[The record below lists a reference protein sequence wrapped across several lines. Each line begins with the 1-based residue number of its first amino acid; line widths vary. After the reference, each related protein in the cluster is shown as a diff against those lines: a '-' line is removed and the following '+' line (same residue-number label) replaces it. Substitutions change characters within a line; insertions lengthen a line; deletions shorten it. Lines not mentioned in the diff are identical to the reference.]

1 MVASAASGDC
11 KGSETRGLRVAPG
24 HPELATTA
32 LARHGTRS
40 AVDRLPATAAGAH
53 GVTIA
58 PVARQADGVG
68 RSRDDAPGAG
78 RTVDHLQESGRHCE
92 RPPAYF
98 DDCLER
104 PELRDAI
111 PRAATQPDVQVG
123 LQTSPHARHIHILGR
138 ASRANDILT
147 DPGCGVLGHTGG
159 TDVPRLWC
167 VCTATKSRTSG
178 SCCVGATQIC
188 RCVDATAWHGLCFS
202 AGHYPG
208 EIRTP

>member
-58 PVARQADGVG
+58 PVARQADGGG

-78 RTVDHLQESGRHCE
+78 RTGDHRPESGRAREGAPGAGPAVAPLQERGRRCE

-123 LQTSPHARHIHILGR
+123 LQTSPHARHIHLLGQIG
-138 ASRANDILT
+138 RANDILT
-147 DPGCGVLGHTGG
+147 GPGCGVLGHTGG
-159 TDVPRLWC
+159 TD
-167 VCTATKSRTSG
+167 A
-178 SCCVGATQIC
+178 
-188 RCVDATAWHGLCFS
+188 
-202 AGHYPG
+202 
-208 EIRTP
+208 